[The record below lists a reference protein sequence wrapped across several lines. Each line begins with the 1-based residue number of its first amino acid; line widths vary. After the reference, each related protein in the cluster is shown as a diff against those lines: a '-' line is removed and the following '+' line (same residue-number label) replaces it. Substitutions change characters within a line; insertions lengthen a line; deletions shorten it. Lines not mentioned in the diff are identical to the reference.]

1 MMGQREKLKGGD
13 EYDSLT
19 DWRHCIRIARAIVKR
34 RYRRRI
40 RRERKIQDRIDIDG
54 QDNR

>member
-1 MMGQREKLKGGD
+1 MMGQRVKLKGGD
-13 EYDSLT
+13 EWDALT
-19 DWRHCIRIARAIVKR
+19 GWRWYSRIARAIIKR

-40 RRERKIQDRIDIDG
+40 RREKKIQDRINTDG

>member
-1 MMGQREKLKGGD
+1 MMGQRQELKGGD

-19 DWRHCIRIARAIVKR
+19 DWRHCSRIKRAIIKR
-34 RYRRRI
+34 RYRRRV
-40 RRERKIQDRIDIDG
+40 RREQKIQDRINTDG

>member
-19 DWRHCIRIARAIVKR
+19 DWRHCIRIARAIIKR
-34 RYRRRI
+34 RYRR
-40 RRERKIQDRIDIDG
+40 QDRIDIDG